1 MLAATIIAVL
11 DDRANTD
18 YVLTRERKTNKYV
31 CVSQHTSGSL
41 YLNVCAMKRS
51 LQCGTI
57 IYKCLSFLAPL
68 SADRRRH
75 QGDRHDFARGQIE
88 REVVRVAFVHD
99 LHTKVGTVNVVG
111 PSVDNPVFRV
121 HRRLIKVE
129 PVKVEGHGR
138 HAHICQ
144 PNAEDGPQ
152 GQEKVQGARV
162 AEVRV
167 LEDEAAKVAVCGDN
181 NVLRFLFLSKLVL
194 GVSRLVFGRLANERR
209 GHQLSVHG
217 REQGT
222 AEDTGHA
229 GRVEQVHEDVV
240 FSLED
245 QHETEGT

>member
-1 MLAATIIAVL
+1 VL
-11 DDRANTD
+11 
-18 YVLTRERKTNKYV
+18 
-31 CVSQHTSGSL
+31 
-41 YLNVCAMKRS
+41 
-51 LQCGTI
+51 
-57 IYKCLSFLAPL
+57 
-68 SADRRRH
+68 
-75 QGDRHDFARGQIE
+75 
-88 REVVRVAFVHD
+88 VAFVHD

-229 GRVEQVHEDVV
+229 GRVEQVREDVV
-240 FSLED
+240 FGLED
-245 QHETEGT
+245 QHEIEGTGDAKRTTITERTLADGVGQEHGDNRDHETRKIHGMRSKSSHSRPMYEATPSIKCMTINWYSTPL